1 MLDASVPPL
10 LPSSPFTRTC
20 SVRAASARRVRIS
33 VRSGRRCPGLVADSI
48 LLVVLYLCHVI
59 SMGNLHHP
67 PVLSFPPAVRRLRDM
82 TTNGRGTDGVDARVR
97 HVVKNGGP
105 VHSGTVPV
113 LPRGRPTRA
122 WVDVSRHLQ
131 LTNDDLVSG
140 TAYPIAEK
148 RESDTWNG
156 AVQGHEHVRLGG
168 SQTGSRTN
176 GDGRFPASNAPANGR
191 ILLSVS
197 WQPRFM
203 PRCGTEAG

>member
-1 MLDASVPPL
+1 MSCDIHGQSTPSACALVPPSRA
-10 LPSSPFTRTC
+10 SSPRHDHK
-20 SVRAASARRVRIS
+20 
-33 VRSGRRCPGLVADSI
+33 RSRNGWCRCQGLRSR
-48 LLVVLYLCHVI
+48 
-59 SMGNLHHP
+59 SQGNDRGDP
-67 PVLSFPPAVRRLRDM
+67 SLS
-82 TTNGRGTDGVDARVR
+82 TRVR

-140 TAYPIAEK
+140 TAYPIAET

-176 GDGRFPASNAPANGR
+176 GDGRFPAPNAPANGR